1 MDSLLDLSPILS
13 GLPIPAWRAF
23 EQIGS
28 TNDEAL
34 RWAEAG
40 APDLSLV
47 LAEAQ
52 SAGRGRLGRSW
63 YTPPGAALAISL
75 ILRPRPAEHRWPAR
89 LTALAALAL
98 VQVLRE
104 KAPRLEI
111 GIKWPNDVLVNAKK
125 VAGVL
130 VETLWK
136 GDQPQAFILGMGVNV
151 LKAARPPLPETAF
164 PATTLEDEIGERPRR
179 DLLLRAWLEALL
191 IWRERLAEATFLQAW
206 EAALLWRGEVL
217 RVQTGGGQA
226 LIGRWIGLEEDG
238 RLRLQTL
245 DGALHSL
252 PFGEVHLRTDSS

>member
-13 GLPIPAWRAF
+13 GLPIPAWRTF
-23 EQIGS
+23 EQIRS

-40 APDLSLV
+40 AADLSLV
-47 LAEAQ
+47 LAEEQ
-52 SAGRGRLGRSW
+52 TAGRGRLGRSW
-63 YTPPGAALAISL
+63 YTPPGAALAVSL
-75 ILRPRPAEHRWPAR
+75 ILRPRPAERRWPAR

-104 KAPRLEI
+104 KVLQPEI
-111 GIKWPNDVLVNAKK
+111 GIKWPNDVLVNGKK

-130 VETLWK
+130 VETLWQ

-164 PATTLEDEIGERPRR
+164 PATTLEDELGERPRR

-191 IWRERLAEATFLQAW
+191 IWRERLGDPIFIQAW
-206 EAALLWRGEVL
+206 EQAMLWREQMLEVQSGDG
-217 RVQTGGGQA
+217 QT

-238 RLRLQTL
+238 RLRLQTAE
-245 DGALHSL
+245 GIYSL
-252 PFGEVHLRTDSS
+252 PFGEVQLRPHLS